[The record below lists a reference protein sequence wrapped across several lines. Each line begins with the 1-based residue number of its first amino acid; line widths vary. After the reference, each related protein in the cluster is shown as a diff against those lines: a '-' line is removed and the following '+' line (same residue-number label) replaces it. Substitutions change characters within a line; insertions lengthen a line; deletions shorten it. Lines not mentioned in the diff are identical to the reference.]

1 MTDDLSVLDLRP
13 GTVVSLNGFLVTEDV
28 HTDRTVGKLLLR
40 VPGVEMCH
48 QVVLLVEVER
58 ADKTP
63 ELRLFLVMRLDMSQ
77 QEVGRGEL
85 LAALRTGGLLQL
97 LAVLLTQVLVVGPF
111 LLEDLVT
118 DLAGKTLLH
127 MKLLVLFQL
136 TLRGESFITDR
147 TKIIKRFCKMFFF
160 FCIF

>member
-13 GTVVSLNGFLVTEDV
+13 RTVVSLNGFLVTEDV

-40 VPGVEMCH
+40 VPGVEMGH
-48 QVVLLVEVER
+48 QVVFLVKVQG

-63 ELRLFLVMRLDMSQ
+63 ELRLFLVMRLDVG
-77 QEVGRGEL
+77 QEKVRGREL
-85 LAALRTGGLLQL
+85 LVALRTRGFLQL
-97 LAVLLTQVLVVGPF
+97 LAMLLTEVLVIQPF
-111 LLEDLVT
+111 LLEYLVT
-118 DLAGKTLLH
+118 HLTGKTFLD

-147 TKIIKRFCKMFFF
+147 TKIIQRFCKMFFF